1 MYIEKLRNYQKEIF
15 DLQHCINVIGW
26 DLRISCPKDEKDEVI
41 KLIGSLEDKLFK
53 LQTSSEYGNILK
65 NAIDSDEFK
74 ALEDNEQQYV
84 KALLKKFE
92 KRVNI
97 PSEFYVKYT
106 EFVHKST
113 TVWEES
119 KKNNDY
125 AFFKPYLEYMI
136 KLTKEYYKYIDNE
149 HDLYDVMLEDYEAG
163 LTSDVIDK
171 LFTELK
177 EALLPIIPKT
187 GGKVPFVK
195 INASENDIMKCAE
208 FLLTYI
214 DFDMNKGALGIYPH
228 GFTEKIGNNDIRIA
242 FKRNDN
248 ALDFV
253 STIIHEGGHGI
264 LEQNVSSNLSKYEC
278 LTCDGINALHES
290 QSRFFENI
298 LGRNINFWLP
308 IYDKVKSMLGLE
320 VDVYEFVDG
329 LNKAIPSLVRT
340 EADELTY
347 CMHIILR
354 YEIERDLFSGKINVN
369 DLPDIWNK
377 KMKEYLGVEVTS
389 DKDGILQD
397 VHWAEG
403 DFGYFPSYL
412 IGSIYDG
419 IFLEIIEKQLGSI
432 NEILS
437 SGNIKVITKFL
448 IDNVYVNGGAYTG
461 RAVLKALGVD
471 EISVGPVVNYF
482 YGKYGNNHG
491 LRK

>member
-53 LQTSSEYGNILK
+53 LQTSSEYENILK

-74 ALEDNEQQYV
+74 ALEDNEQLYV

-113 TVWEES
+113 TVWEEA

-125 AFFKPYLEYMI
+125 ASFKPYLEYMI
-136 KLTKEYYKYIDNE
+136 
-149 HDLYDVMLEDYEAG
+149 
-163 LTSDVIDK
+163 
-171 LFTELK
+171 
-177 EALLPIIPKT
+177 
-187 GGKVPFVK
+187 
-195 INASENDIMKCAE
+195 
-208 FLLTYI
+208 
-214 DFDMNKGALGIYPH
+214 
-228 GFTEKIGNNDIRIA
+228 
-242 FKRNDN
+242 
-248 ALDFV
+248 
-253 STIIHEGGHGI
+253 
-264 LEQNVSSNLSKYEC
+264 
-278 LTCDGINALHES
+278 
-290 QSRFFENI
+290 
-298 LGRNINFWLP
+298 
-308 IYDKVKSMLGLE
+308 
-320 VDVYEFVDG
+320 
-329 LNKAIPSLVRT
+329 
-340 EADELTY
+340 ELT

>member
-1 MYIEKLRNYQKEIF
+1 MY
-15 DLQHCINVIGW
+15 
-26 DLRISCPKDEKDEVI
+26 
-41 KLIGSLEDKLFK
+41 
-53 LQTSSEYGNILK
+53 
-65 NAIDSDEFK
+65 
-74 ALEDNEQQYV
+74 
-84 KALLKKFE
+84 
-92 KRVNI
+92 KR
-97 PSEFYVKYT
+97 
-106 EFVHKST
+106 
-113 TVWEES
+113 
-119 KKNNDY
+119 
-125 AFFKPYLEYMI
+125 
-136 KLTKEYYKYIDNE
+136 
-149 HDLYDVMLEDYEAG
+149 
-163 LTSDVIDK
+163 
-171 LFTELK
+171 
-177 EALLPIIPKT
+177 
-187 GGKVPFVK
+187 
-195 INASENDIMKCAE
+195 
-208 FLLTYI
+208 
-214 DFDMNKGALGIYPH
+214 
-228 GFTEKIGNNDIRIA
+228 
-242 FKRNDN
+242 
-248 ALDFV
+248 
-253 STIIHEGGHGI
+253 
-264 LEQNVSSNLSKYEC
+264 Q
-278 LTCDGINALHES
+278 
-290 QSRFFENI
+290 
-298 LGRNINFWLP
+298 
-308 IYDKVKSMLGLE
+308 
-320 VDVYEFVDG
+320 DVYEFVDG

-461 RAVLKALGVD
+461 RAVLKAQGVD